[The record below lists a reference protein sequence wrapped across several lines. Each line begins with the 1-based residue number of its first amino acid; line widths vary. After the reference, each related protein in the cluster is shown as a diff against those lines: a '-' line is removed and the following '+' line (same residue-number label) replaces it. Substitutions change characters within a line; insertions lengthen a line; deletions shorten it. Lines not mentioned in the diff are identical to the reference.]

1 MATRSNI
8 ELYDGHR
15 VGAGDFYRWTL
26 GVRLYH
32 HFDGYPE
39 WMGPELERI
48 LSEVR
53 SVLTQHG
60 SAPRWWDSERVGALM
75 IRLSADNDVAD
86 YYQDVPRFQPCQERH
101 GDINYIWKVYL
112 KSDATFD
119 IECYQLQFD
128 GQDYQMGT
136 VQKIDWRQIV
146 ADEAAKL

>member
-8 ELYDGHR
+8 ELYDGHP

-75 IRLSADNDVAD
+75 IRLSADNDVDD
-86 YYQDVPRFQPCQERH
+86 YYQAVPRFQPCQERH

-119 IECYQLQFD
+119 IECYQPQFD